1 MITELR
7 ERDLVIVGGGPAGL
21 AAALAAKKQ
30 GVDDILIIER
40 NDELGGI
47 LNQCIHNGFGVHI
60 FGEELTGPEYAERYV
75 RLVKEQ
81 GIDYLTGTMVL
92 EMSGE
97 RELVAAGPDCGLLRI
112 RAKAVILAMGCRER
126 TRPAI
131 NIPGDRP
138 AGVFTAGTIQQL
150 INLEGYLPGRTALI
164 LGSGDIGLIMAR
176 RLTLEGV
183 KVQGVVEL
191 MSYPGGLNRNIAQCL
206 RDFDIPLHL
215 SHTVVRIHGKQRVE
229 GATVAPVDAR
239 RAPIMEKSFF
249 VPCDTIVLS
258 VGLIPENELSRMA
271 GVKLSSTTSGAY
283 VDENLQTSV
292 DGVFACGNVLHV
304 HDVVDFVTR
313 ESEKAGRSAA
323 RFIKHGLVRCDLPV
337 RPGKNVRYV
346 VPHLVSG
353 DSDVEFFLRASR
365 PMAPATLKIQPDLR
379 EVRQRIV
386 KPSEMISVRLP
397 ADLIA
402 SARSQGEIR
411 FELEEKESTR

>member
-1 MITELR
+1 MISTLN
-7 ERDLVIVGGGPAGL
+7 ERDLVVIGGGPAGL
-21 AAALAAKKQ
+21 AAALAAGKQ
-30 GVDDILIIER
+30 GIEDILIIER
-40 NDELGGI
+40 HDELGGI
-47 LNQCIHNGFGVHI
+47 LNQCIHNGFGIHI
-60 FGEELTGPEYAERYV
+60 FGEELTGPEYAERYI
-75 RLVKEQ
+75 RLVEEQ
-81 GIDYLTGTMVL
+81 SIDYLTGSMVL
-92 EMSGE
+92 EMNAG
-97 RELVAAGPDCGLLRI
+97 RELVAVGPECGLLRI
-112 RAKAVILAMGCRER
+112 KAKAVILAMGCRER

-183 KVQGVVEL
+183 KVQGAVEI

-206 RDFDIPLHL
+206 HDFDIPLHL

-229 GATVAPVDAR
+229 GATVAPVDSR
-239 RAPIMEKSFF
+239 RAPILEKSFF

-271 GVKLSSTTSGAY
+271 GVRLSSATFGAY

-313 ESEKAGRSAA
+313 ESERAGRSAA
-323 RFIKHGLVRCDLPV
+323 RFIKYGLSQCDIPV

-353 DSDVEFFLRASR
+353 TNDVEFFLRASR
-365 PMAPATLKIQPDLR
+365 PMAPATLRIQPDLR
-379 EVRQRIV
+379 EVRQRVV

-402 SARSQGEIR
+402 AARSQGEIR
-411 FELEEKESTR
+411 FELEEREGKR

>member
-1 MITELR
+1 
-7 ERDLVIVGGGPAGL
+7 
-21 AAALAAKKQ
+21 
-30 GVDDILIIER
+30 
-40 NDELGGI
+40 
-47 LNQCIHNGFGVHI
+47 
-60 FGEELTGPEYAERYV
+60 
-75 RLVKEQ
+75 
-81 GIDYLTGTMVL
+81 
-92 EMSGE
+92 
-97 RELVAAGPDCGLLRI
+97 
-112 RAKAVILAMGCRER
+112 MGCRER

-183 KVQGVVEL
+183 RVQGVVEI

-206 RDFDIPLHL
+206 RDFNIPLHL

-271 GVKLSSTTSGAY
+271 GVRLSSTTSGAY

-323 RFIKHGLVRCDLPV
+323 RFIKYGLARCDMPV

-353 DSDVEFFLRASR
+353 NNDVEFFLRASR
-365 PMAPATLKIQPDLR
+365 PMAPATLKIHPDLR
-379 EVRQRIV
+379 EVRQRVV

-402 SARSQGEIR
+402 AARSQGEIR
-411 FELEEKESTR
+411 FELEEREGNR